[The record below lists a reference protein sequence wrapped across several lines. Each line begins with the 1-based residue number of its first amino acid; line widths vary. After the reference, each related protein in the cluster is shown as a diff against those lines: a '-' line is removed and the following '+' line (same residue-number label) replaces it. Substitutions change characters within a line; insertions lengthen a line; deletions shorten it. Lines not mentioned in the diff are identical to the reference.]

1 MTNRMEYAMTHE
13 KASKKPATQSNR
25 NKFIADWHQAD
36 IIAAVKKAGW
46 SLRALSIQHGY
57 APGTLRNA
65 LRGPYPN
72 AEKLIAETIGCK
84 PEEIWPSRYETRNF
98 TPVLT
103 PRPVSMSV
111 RTDNPETTVAMG

>member
-13 KASKKPATQSNR
+13 KAPKKPAINSKR
-25 NKFIADWHQAD
+25 NDIAADWHQAD

-65 LRGPYPN
+65 LRARYPN

-103 PRPVSMSV
+103 RRPVQVSV
-111 RTDNPETTVAMG
+111 RTDSPESAAAMG

>member
-1 MTNRMEYAMTHE
+1 MKPE
-13 KASKKPATQSNR
+13 KAPKKTAIQSKR
-25 NKFIADWHQAD
+25 NESVTDWHQAD

-65 LRGPYPN
+65 LRAPYPN

-103 PRPVSMSV
+103 RRSVPVSV
-111 RTDNPETTVAMG
+111 RTDGPETAAAMG

>member
-13 KASKKPATQSNR
+13 KAPKKPAIQSNR
-25 NKFIADWHQAD
+25 NKQPVDWHQAD

-46 SLRALSIQHGY
+46 SLRALSIRHGY

-65 LRGPYPN
+65 LRAPYPN

-103 PRPVSMSV
+103 PRSVPMSV
-111 RTDNPETTVAMG
+111 RTDSPETAAAMG